1 MFKSFFPKP
10 GTFFLSAFVW
20 ALIAV
25 IFWQAGGGD
34 WVARITGA
42 SGQIPI
48 SAARFWSL
56 DFLIFYAY
64 YIVCVGLFAL
74 FWFIYSP
81 HRWQYWSILGTALII
96 FVTWFLVEV
105 GVAVNAWYAPFYD
118 LIQTALSS
126 PHKVTIEQFYREVG
140 VFLGIALIAVVIS
153 VLNNFFVSHYVFR
166 WRTAMNEYYMA
177 NWQQLRHIEG
187 AAQRVQEDTMR
198 FASTLENMGVS
209 FINAIMTLIAFL
221 PVLVTL
227 SAHVPELPI
236 IGHIPA
242 FLVHTALKI
251 KSPNGKSYSERL
263 DSVRTEKQLSAI
275 FDDLINMVP
284 MGQTLFG
291 SLNPVRTGGP
301 MQVSIAFAEQH
312 TKGYPWKMDGTVRQE
327 VFSRRGG
334 LWFGTYHLLN
344 YPASYSAPIYRFADF
359 NAGWY
364 ASRNAAFQNAV
375 SKASGV
381 KLALDG
387 DLIRYDSKEPG
398 KTELATRKLAAK
410 LGMSDSEIRR
420 QLEKGDSFS
429 FEETALYKKVYQLAE
444 TKTGKS
450 LPREMLPGI
459 QLESPKITRNLTT
472 AWFAKRVDE
481 RRARCMKQ

>member
-1 MFKSFFPKP
+1 
-10 GTFFLSAFVW
+10 
-20 ALIAV
+20 
-25 IFWQAGGGD
+25 
-34 WVARITGA
+34 
-42 SGQIPI
+42 
-48 SAARFWSL
+48 
-56 DFLIFYAY
+56 
-64 YIVCVGLFAL
+64 
-74 FWFIYSP
+74 
-81 HRWQYWSILGTALII
+81 
-96 FVTWFLVEV
+96 
-105 GVAVNAWYAPFYD
+105 
-118 LIQTALSS
+118 
-126 PHKVTIEQFYREVG
+126 
-140 VFLGIALIAVVIS
+140 
-153 VLNNFFVSHYVFR
+153 
-166 WRTAMNEYYMA
+166 
-177 NWQQLRHIEG
+177 
-187 AAQRVQEDTMR
+187 
-198 FASTLENMGVS
+198 
-209 FINAIMTLIAFL
+209 
-221 PVLVTL
+221 
-227 SAHVPELPI
+227 
-236 IGHIPA
+236 
-242 FLVHTALKI
+242 
-251 KSPNGKSYSERL
+251 
-263 DSVRTEKQLSAI
+263 

>member
-1 MFKSFFPKP
+1 MS
-10 GTFFLSAFVW
+10 
-20 ALIAV
+20 
-25 IFWQAGGGD
+25 
-34 WVARITGA
+34 R
-42 SGQIPI
+42 
-48 SAARFWSL
+48 
-56 DFLIFYAY
+56 
-64 YIVCVGLFAL
+64 
-74 FWFIYSP
+74 
-81 HRWQYWSILGTALII
+81 
-96 FVTWFLVEV
+96 
-105 GVAVNAWYAPFYD
+105 VNP
-118 LIQTALSS
+118 LSS
-126 PHKVTIEQFYREVG
+126 
-140 VFLGIALIAVVIS
+140 LSLLAVLVLAGCSSQAPQPLKKGEKAIDVAS
-153 VLNNFFVSHYVFR
+153 VVRQKMPVSVKDRDAWAKDLATTFESQGL
-166 WRTAMNEYYMA
+166 AP
-177 NWQQLRHIEG
+177 
-187 AAQRVQEDTMR
+187 
-198 FASTLENMGVS
+198 TLENVCSVLAVAQQESNYQADPAVPGLS
-209 FINAIMTLIAFL
+209 KIAWQEIDRR
-221 PVLVTL
+221 
-227 SAHVPELPI
+227 AERM
-236 IGHIPA
+236 HIPA

-275 FDDLINMVP
+275 FDDLISMVP

-334 LWFGTYHLLN
+334 LWF
-344 YPASYSAPIYRFADF
+344 

-387 DLIRYDSKEPG
+387 DLIRYNSKEPG
-398 KTELATRKLAAK
+398 KTELATRKLAGK

-444 TKTGKS
+444 AKTGKS